1 MKYICRLL
9 YLYHASLLLLLN
21 FFDNHKMLIP
31 FEVIRHISRYL
42 STKETL
48 ECLSVCKNWHR
59 PMFESLFNSV
69 TIKTCRSFRAFLYVI
84 AHHELTP
91 GKFVKTLELYIE
103 DFNERPVTFTEFELL
118 SRYCSNLNEL
128 MFSHNKYWR
137 CMNDLDLSTTWLHL
151 RKVPI
156 SRNRVSLEV
165 CTKLKD
171 RLEQVALYAQDKS
184 ILSFMTTSPKCP
196 RLLKMD
202 VATCHLLL
210 TIDGVRLI
218 HNCAPLLRELNLM
231 VCMENISDPPP
242 ALPLL
247 DRHMNHV
254 QELKC
259 LIHHP
264 DSAWFSIVKSTYYD
278 INKLTMI
285 ISNITPRH
293 AGYTARQHTKFE
305 IVRSL
310 IDLIKSTTIR
320 ELEMD
325 FKFVDDISFLQAA
338 TATLLYDQCNNLAT
352 TMPVSVNASFV
363 APGDFDCHHRF
374 LAKLTTPEPYEHE
387 KRAHHQLEYRF
398 IRELDEDGDEHNV
411 SELDLLAYTII
422 RPINKLVTELSL
434 NIGIGGDFLW
444 YNVVTTKRCVCFGQV
459 LSYFAN
465 LESLTLSSDLYGLS
479 GSSLQSDI
487 KFTVSSPVKNIK
499 HQSLTALTVKNIS
512 IEKCVYQYLFK
523 NCTQL
528 STLKLIDCQIDYET
542 TLILECLSLESDVLL
557 EISQDASKTT
567 MI

>member
-1 MKYICRLL
+1 
-9 YLYHASLLLLLN
+9 
-21 FFDNHKMLIP
+21 MLIP
-31 FEVIRHISRYL
+31 FEVVRHISRYL
-42 STKETL
+42 STRETL
-48 ECLSVCKNWHR
+48 KCLSVCKSWYR

-137 CMNDLDLSTTWLHL
+137 CMNDLDLSTTWQHL

-165 CTKLKD
+165 CNKLRD
-171 RLEQVALYAQDKS
+171 RLEQVAFYAQDKS
-184 ILSFMTTSPKCP
+184 ILSFMSASPHCP

-210 TIDGVRLI
+210 TPDAVRLI
-218 HNCAPLLRELNLM
+218 HDCAPLVRELSLM

-242 ALPLL
+242 ALPLVG
-247 DRHMNHV
+247 RRINRV

-259 LIHHP
+259 LVHHP
-264 DSAWFSIVKSTYYD
+264 DSAWFPIIKSTYYD
-278 INKLTMI
+278 IDRLTII

-293 AGYTARQHTKFE
+293 AGYTARHHTKFE

-310 IDLIKSTTIR
+310 IDLIKSTSIR

-325 FKFVDDISFLQAA
+325 FKFVEGISFLQAA
-338 TATLLYDQCNNLAT
+338 TATLLYDQCNNLAMA
-352 TMPVSVNASFV
+352 MPVSVRASFV
-363 APGDFDCHHRF
+363 VPGDFDCHHRF
-374 LAKLTTPEPYEHE
+374 LAKLTTPETPEE
-387 KRAHHQLEYRF
+387 KRVHHQLEYRF
-398 IRELDEDGDEHNV
+398 IREFDEDSDEHNV

-422 RPINKLVTELSL
+422 KPINKLVAKLSL
-434 NIGIGGDFLW
+434 DIGIGGDFLW
-444 YNVVTTKRCVCFGQV
+444 SNVITKKRYVCFDQV
-459 LSYFAN
+459 LSYFVN
-465 LESLTLSSDLYGLS
+465 LESLTLSSNMYEFCG
-479 GSSLQSDI
+479 GCIQSDI
-487 KFTVSSPVKNIK
+487 KFTVSSPVRNVK
-499 HQSLTALTVKNIS
+499 HESLTSLTVKDIS
-512 IEKCVYQYLFK
+512 IDKCVYQYLFR

-528 STLKLIDCQIDYET
+528 STLKLIDCQIDDET
-542 TLILECLSLESDVLL
+542 TLILECLSLECDVLF
-557 EISQDASKTT
+557 EISQDPSKIT
-567 MI
+567 IV